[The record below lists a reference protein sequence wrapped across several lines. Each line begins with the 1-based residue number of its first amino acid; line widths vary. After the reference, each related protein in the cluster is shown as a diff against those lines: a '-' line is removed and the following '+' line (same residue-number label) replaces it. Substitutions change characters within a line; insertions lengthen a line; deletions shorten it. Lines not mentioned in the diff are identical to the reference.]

1 MNSNKSQ
8 FILLA
13 FPYLH
18 VDYQLRCA
26 SVFECWYLGLQALQ
40 QTFRGLQAPQSNN
53 VRAPRTESMGLRAP
67 RQNL

>member
-40 QTFRGLQAPQSNN
+40 QTFRGLQAPQ
-53 VRAPRTESMGLRAP
+53 
-67 RQNL
+67 